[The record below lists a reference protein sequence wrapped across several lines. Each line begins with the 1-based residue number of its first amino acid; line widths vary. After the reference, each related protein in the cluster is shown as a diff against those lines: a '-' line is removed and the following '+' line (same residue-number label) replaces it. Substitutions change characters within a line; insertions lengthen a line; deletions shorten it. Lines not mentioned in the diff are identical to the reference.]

1 MSQQHGGEK
10 NNQSEANA
18 GAGQAAQESAP
29 EKQPSTAQLMP
40 EPMPTSIW
48 KVPGFTS
55 TMVAIASAYGAFSL
69 LLPLLPLAVLDAGG
83 SATLAGGATGA
94 FMAATVA
101 IQIFTPKLIR
111 KYGYNPVMMVS
122 AFMLGVPA
130 LGHLLGMDAWIVLLF
145 SALRGVGFGALTV
158 AQAALIAEFV
168 PIRLLGKATGIL
180 GVFVG
185 SAQMVFMPLG
195 LMMGN
200 AWGYHTVYILAAVT
214 ALIAVAMIIRL
225 PKLFPASVDD
235 ENSGVVH
242 VSMWKLVL
250 VPALAMTSI
259 SMSYGVVSSFLPASV
274 READPE
280 MGAVLA
286 GFMLSLIGA
295 MTFIFRLVSGLVA
308 DRVGKPGVL
317 MIPMQFLGLFSM
329 LLMAVAT
336 INGWSIW
343 WLVLAALLF
352 GAAFG
357 GMQNEALLSMFD
369 RLPRNK
375 FSEAS
380 AVWNIFYDA
389 GTGLGS
395 LALGALVAGY
405 GYGGTYLAA
414 AGIVL
419 LIIFLTSLDAY
430 IGKHRTT
437 EYHHIRHRLRQVPGA
452 RTAGRAWRVGRRSA
466 SRLRFGKRS

>member
-1 MSQQHGGEK
+1 MATMSQQHGGEN
-10 NNQSEANA
+10 NNQSAE
-18 GAGQAAQESAP
+18 QSPEQSADV
-29 EKQPSTAQLMP
+29 QPARVVQSP
-40 EPMPTSIW
+40 STSIW

-55 TMVAIASAYGAFSL
+55 TMVAIAAAFGAFSL
-69 LLPLLPLAVLDAGG
+69 LLPVLPLAVLDSGG
-83 SATLAGGATGA
+83 SATLAGGATGS

-101 IQIFTPKLIR
+101 IQIFTPQLVR
-111 KYGYNPVMMVS
+111 KFGYNPVMMAS

-130 LGHLLGMDAWIVLLF
+130 LGHLLGMEPWVVLLF
-145 SALRGVGFGALTV
+145 SALRGTGFGALTV
-158 AQAALIAEFV
+158 AQSALIAELV

-185 SAQMVFMPLG
+185 GAQMVFMPLG
-195 LMMGN
+195 LMMGD
-200 AWGYHTVYILAAVT
+200 AWGYHTVFYLAATT

-225 PKLFPASVDD
+225 PKLFPATAD
-235 ENSGVVH
+235 EESSGVVQ

-259 SMSYGVVSSFLPASV
+259 SMSYGVVSAFLPASV

-280 MGAVLA
+280 TGAVLA

-295 MTFIFRLVSGLVA
+295 MTFIFRLVSGTVA
-308 DRVGKPGVL
+308 DRTGKPGML

-329 LLMAVAT
+329 LLMATAT
-336 INGWSIW
+336 FAEWSIW
-343 WLVLAALLF
+343 WLALSALLF

-369 RLPRNK
+369 RLPRHK

-414 AGIVL
+414 AGIVFM
-419 LIIFLTSLDAY
+419 LIILTCMDAY

-437 EYHHIRHRLRQVPGA
+437 DYHHIRGRLRQVPGA
-452 RTAGRAWRVGRRSA
+452 RTAGRAWRVSRRSA
-466 SRLRFGKRS
+466 SRLRFGKKP